1 MDLVSSLEK
10 GIYDDSDL
18 NNDTIFNISDVIMM
32 IVYVLNNEYVFYAD
46 LNEDDF
52 LNILDIL
59 ILVNWIL
66 E

>member
-1 MDLVSSLEK
+1 MGAYEYCEEEML
-10 GIYDDSDL
+10 GDL
-18 NNDTIFNISDVIMM
+18 NGDTIFNIQDVIMM
-32 IVYVLNNEYVFYAD
+32 IGYVLNNEYVFYAD